1 MTMSSNRLF
10 YPPSTLQHSRKVSR
24 RLVLKRW
31 RPQSCVV
38 TCWCCCFFLCRMAAG
53 NYRVFTF
60 ALCVRLE
67 YTERDGR
74 ALYTMVKTPLN
85 TSARDCAN
93 DARGTRLQIL
103 YCINIPKS
111 IYHSCMTCESN
122 ILCVFKTSSPS
133 VVNGKKQLW
142 ITLTSSMGYA
152 HMNQYAIYACWLKP

>member
-1 MTMSSNRLF
+1 MSSNRLF

-24 RLVLKRW
+24 RLVSKRW
-31 RPQSCVV
+31 RPQSYVV
-38 TCWCCCFFLCRMAAG
+38 TCRCCWFFLCWMAAG

-60 ALCVRLE
+60 ALCVQLE

-74 ALYTMVKTPLN
+74 ALCTMVKTPLS
-85 TSARDCAN
+85 TSSRDCAN

-103 YCINIPKS
+103 CCTLYIRKS
-111 IYHSCMTCESN
+111 TFTSCMTCESI
-122 ILCVFKTSSPS
+122 ILCAFKTSSPS

-152 HMNQYAIYACWLKP
+152 HMNHYATYACWLKP